1 MLGRALKSDWIRM
14 LANVKFW
21 LAIPGVAL
29 LNWLTVADEWNLARQ
44 ESSLVYFLVSKEGL
58 GVFFILITLMA
69 ALPFGGCFLE
79 DKRSRFFRYCLER
92 GSLPS
97 YCISKVVTAYVGAF
111 LCVFLGDCLIFGILG
126 TGVPFLTES
135 QVEFQVF
142 SQSRY
147 YGTMTQGAPILYCI
161 MEFSSEA
168 SGYAFSSMIAFLV
181 SIYSSN
187 SFVVLSSPIL
197 FYYGSMM
204 LYQLLKLPAF
214 FDWQNIRQNS
224 FLFAGASSDFQVWGM
239 TLLYFLAGA
248 AVFGILFY
256 LLLKRRMEN
265 IV

>member
-1 MLGRALKSDWIRM
+1 M

-29 LNWLTVADEWNLARQ
+29 LNWLTIADEWNLARQ

-92 GSLPS
+92 GSLTS

-147 YGTMTQGAPILYCI
+147 YGTMTQGAPILYCNGI
-161 MEFSSEA
+161 FFGSVRVCV
-168 SGYAFSSMIAFLV
+168 FLDDCV
-181 SIYSSN
+181 PG
-187 SFVVLSSPIL
+187 VHLQQQQLCGAVLTDP
-197 FYYGSMM
+197 F
-204 LYQLLKLPAF
+204 LLWEHDAVPAF
-214 FDWQNIRQNS
+214 EA
-224 FLFAGASSDFQVWGM
+224 AGV
-239 TLLYFLAGA
+239 L
-248 AVFGILFY
+248 
-256 LLLKRRMEN
+256 
-265 IV
+265 